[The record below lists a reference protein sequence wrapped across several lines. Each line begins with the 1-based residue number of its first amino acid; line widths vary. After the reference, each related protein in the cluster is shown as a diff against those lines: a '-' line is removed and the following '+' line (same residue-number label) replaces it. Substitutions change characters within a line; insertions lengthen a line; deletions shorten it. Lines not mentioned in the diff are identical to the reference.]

1 MAEYYYAFK
10 KKYER
15 TGKIFSGR
23 KASSSSIAAT
33 ELHELNRALLRAG
46 LEPVRAEGRSTK
58 AYQEA
63 QQKAREALEEEE
75 RRKERERL
83 REEAEQKQRVET
95 RREKFDRV
103 TMELEEADKYHYMA
117 VLREILTPE
126 EQELLKGYS
135 SDEIVQIAEIFID
148 NEDLTMEEAIEKYH
162 AQQQTAFEDMA
173 NGEDDDALD
182 DWPF

>member
-1 MAEYYYAFK
+1 MA
-10 KKYER
+10 KYNH
-15 TGKIFSGR
+15 IFSGR
-23 KASSSSIAAT
+23 KASSSSLAYT
-33 ELHELNRALLRAG
+33 ELQNLNRALLRAG

-63 QQKAREALEEEE
+63 QEKARGALEEEE
-75 RRKERERL
+75 RRKEQERL
-83 REEAEQKQRVET
+83 RKEAEQKQSAET
-95 RREKFDRV
+95 RREKFERV
-103 TMELEEADKYHYMA
+103 SRELKEADKYHYMA

-135 SDEIVQIAEIFID
+135 SDDIVQIAEIFLD
-148 NEDLTMEEAIEKYH
+148 NEDLTMKEAISKYS

>member
-1 MAEYYYAFK
+1 MAK
-10 KKYER
+10 N
-15 TGKIFSGR
+15 KIFSGR
-23 KASSSSIAAT
+23 KLGSAT
-33 ELHELNRALLRAG
+33 RANIELRELNRELQRAG

-63 QQKAREALEEEE
+63 QQKAREALEDEE

-83 REEAEQKQRVET
+83 REETEQKQRVET
-95 RREKFDRV
+95 RREKFERV
-103 TMELEEADKYHYMA
+103 TRELEEADKYHYMA

-126 EQELLKGYS
+126 EQELLNGYS
-135 SDEIVQIAEIFID
+135 SDEIVQIAEIFLD
-148 NEDLTMEEAIEKYH
+148 NEDLKMEEAIEKYH